1 MEDGIDN
8 NRTTL
13 YDRKELE
20 RKFLYVF
27 IPENNDWKNS
37 KILYNRE
44 KALELI
50 KKNPGSS
57 VNVFLQDFTNNYNFF
72 YKI

>member
-13 YDRKELE
+13 YDRMELE
-20 RKFLYVF
+20 KKFLYVF
-27 IPENNDWKNS
+27 IPENNDWKNW
-37 KILYNRE
+37 KILHNRE

-57 VNVFLQDFTNNYNFF
+57 VNIFLQDFNDIYNFI
-72 YKI
+72 YKV